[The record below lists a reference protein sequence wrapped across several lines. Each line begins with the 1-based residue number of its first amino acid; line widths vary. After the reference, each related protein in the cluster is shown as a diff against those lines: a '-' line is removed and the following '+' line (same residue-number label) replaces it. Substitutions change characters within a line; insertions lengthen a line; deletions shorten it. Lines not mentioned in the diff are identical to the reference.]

1 MTLKSALVIRHVHF
15 EDLGTFAAP
24 LRCADYGIEYR
35 DVGTADFLD
44 FAPDAPDLV
53 VVLGGPIGAY
63 EDRTYP
69 FLQREVE
76 VLAAR
81 LKTGRPTLGICLGA
95 QLIAR
100 ASGARVLPLGIKEIG
115 FDPIS
120 LSEAGRAA
128 PLRHLDGVPMLH
140 WHGDT
145 YDLPAGATLLAST
158 PKTVQQA
165 FSIGNNIL
173 GLQFHPEA
181 DAGVAFER
189 WLVGHACELVAA
201 KIDIGKLRDDATQ
214 YGATLA
220 TAADSM
226 MTAWLEQLHAA

>member
-24 LRCADYGIEYR
+24 LRRAGYDIEYR
-35 DVGTADFLD
+35 DVGTEDFLN
-44 FAPDAPDLV
+44 FVPDAPDLI

-63 EDRTYP
+63 EDLTYP

-76 VLAAR
+76 VLRAR
-81 LKTGRPTLGICLGA
+81 LKTARPTLGICLGA

-100 ASGARVLPLGIKEIG
+100 ASGAKVFPSGVKEIG
-115 FDPIS
+115 FDPVS
-120 LSEAGRAA
+120 LSEAGRAS
-128 PLRHLDGVPMLH
+128 PLRHLDRVPMLH

-158 PKTVQQA
+158 SGNVQQA
-165 FSIGNNIL
+165 FSIGSNIL

-181 DAGVAFER
+181 DTGAAFER
-189 WLVGHACELVAA
+189 WLVGHACELAA
-201 KIDIGKLRDDATQ
+201 AQIDIVKLRNDAAEF
-214 YGATLA
+214 GATLA
-220 TAADSM
+220 AAAEAM
-226 MTAWLEQLHAA
+226 ITEWLEQVHAD

>member
-1 MTLKSALVIRHVHF
+1 MTSKSAQVIRHVHF

-24 LRCADYGIEYR
+24 LRRAGYEIEYH
-35 DVGTADFLD
+35 DAGTADFLD

-53 VVLGGPIGAY
+53 VVLGDPIGAY
-63 EDRTYP
+63 DDQAYP
-69 FLQREVE
+69 FLRREIE

-81 LKTGRPTLGICLGA
+81 LETGRPTLGICLGA

-100 ASGARVLPLGIKEIG
+100 ASAAQAFPSGIKEIG
-115 FDPIS
+115 FEPIS
-120 LSEAGRAA
+120 LSDAGRAS
-128 PLRHLDGVPMLH
+128 PLRHLGGVPMLH

-158 PKTVQQA
+158 SKTVQQA

-181 DAGVAFER
+181 DAGAAFER
-189 WLVGHACELVAA
+189 WLVGHACELAA
-201 KIDIGKLRDDATQ
+201 ANVDIGKLRDDATQ
-214 YGATLA
+214 FRASLA
-220 TAADSM
+220 TAAGAM
-226 MTAWLEQLHAA
+226 MTAWLEQLNAV

>member
-24 LRCADYGIEYR
+24 LRADYGIEYR

-100 ASGARVLPLGIKEIG
+100 ASGARVFPLGIKEIG

-120 LSEAGRAA
+120 LSEAGRAS

-189 WLVGHACELVAA
+189 WLVGHASELAA
-201 KIDIGKLRDDATQ
+201 ARIDIGKLRDDATQ

>member
-1 MTLKSALVIRHVHF
+1 MTLKSAQVIRHVHF

-24 LRCADYGIEYR
+24 LRHAGYEIGYH

-53 VVLGGPIGAY
+53 VVLGGPIGVYDDQA
-63 EDRTYP
+63 YP
-69 FLQREVE
+69 FLQREID

-81 LKTGRPTLGICLGA
+81 LETGRPTLGICLGA

-100 ASGARVLPLGIKEIG
+100 ASGAQVFPSGIKEIG
-115 FDPIS
+115 FEPIS
-120 LSEAGRAA
+120 LSDAGRAS
-128 PLRHLDGVPMLH
+128 PLRHLGGVPMLH

-158 PKTVQQA
+158 SKTVQQA
-165 FSIGNNIL
+165 FSIGNTIL

-181 DAGVAFER
+181 DAGAAFER
-189 WLVGHACELVAA
+189 WLVGHACELAA
-201 KIDIGKLRDDATQ
+201 ANVDTGKLRDDAAQ
-214 YGATLA
+214 FRASLA
-220 TAADSM
+220 TAAGAM